1 MNDRTKFSFARHGA
15 FAAVLAVCG
24 MTLVA
29 PHPAQAG
36 DADGPT
42 LRGSIDLPVVR
53 YENRPILQHSRLRNG
68 FAHSGDEGADSVES
82 ALYLALGFDPV
93 LRQTLADSH
102 AARADLWIA
111 RLAFLPKVTAS
122 VSRSRGTDIV
132 SSSRGNTRVDEE
144 DVVSL
149 DLTYPLFTSGAR
161 YHAVKRASA
170 ASKAA
175 DFDVLSKEN
184 DVMSDAAGS
193 YLDLIASRRRKDALG
208 RNIEAVRSIV
218 EITRS
223 KSRRGF
229 ADQSDLALARAQLA
243 LVEREYEKA
252 VEAEEKANTE
262 FKRVSGSMPAS
273 ILREPSIDGIVTG
286 TVEEAVARAR
296 SRNPRIQSARYSASA
311 ARYGVRESIG
321 KYLPQVDLTGRYENA
336 YTGPDQGE
344 SWNVGVKLTVPLID
358 PESLPT
364 IRKKRYDSASAH
376 YRSLDMERA
385 MEKIIRD
392 EWSAFH
398 SAKKQL
404 RHEEQ
409 RLSQLKRAA
418 LAARKKYRSGFA
430 AIDDVLSRQLEVLD
444 SEVVIA
450 ELKANKQASAYRIA
464 IETSE

>member
-1 MNDRTKFSFARHGA
+1 MNARINKESARRTIARVLGA
-15 FAAVLAVCG
+15 GSLTVLLSIQAI
-24 MTLVA
+24 
-29 PHPAQAG
+29 AG
-36 DADGPT
+36 DRPVPA

-53 YENRPILQHSRLRNG
+53 YTDRPILNLPRLRDG
-68 FAHSGDEGADSVES
+68 FASEVDEGADSVES

-111 RLAFLPKVTAS
+111 RLAFLPRITAS
-122 VSRSRGTDIV
+122 LSRSRGTEIV
-132 SSSRGNTRVDEE
+132 SSSRSNTLVGEE
-144 DVVSL
+144 DVLSL
-149 DLTYPLFTSGAR
+149 DLTYPLFTSGSR
-161 YHAVKRASA
+161 FFGLKRASA
-170 ASKAA
+170 AAGAA
-175 DFDVLSKEN
+175 DFDVLAKEN

-193 YLDLIASRRRKDALG
+193 YLELIAARRRKGALG
-208 RNIEAVRSIV
+208 RNIKAVKSIV

-223 KSRRGF
+223 KSQRGF

-243 LVEREYEKA
+243 LVEREYAKA
-252 VEAEEKANTE
+252 VEKEENANTE
-262 FKRVSGSMPAS
+262 FKRVSGSVPAGV
-273 ILREPSIDGIVTG
+273 LREPSVDGIVTG
-286 TVEEAVARAR
+286 TVDEAVARAR
-296 SRNPRIQSARYSASA
+296 SRNPRVQSARYTASA
-311 ARYGVRESIG
+311 ARFGVRESIG
-321 KYLPQVDLTGRYENA
+321 KFLPQVNLTGSFENA
-336 YTGPDQGE
+336 TTGPDQGE

-364 IRKKRYDSASAH
+364 IQKKRFESASAR
-376 YRSLDMERA
+376 YRALDMERA

-398 SAKKQL
+398 SASKQL

-409 RLSQLKRAA
+409 RLKELKRAA

-430 AIDDVLSRQLEVLD
+430 AIDDVLSRQLQVLD

-464 IETSE
+464 IETGH

>member
-1 MNDRTKFSFARHGA
+1 MNARTKIATACRNA
-15 FAAVLAVCG
+15 IAAIFGLCG
-24 MTLVA
+24 PVLVA
-29 PHPAQAG
+29 AHPAQAG
-36 DADGPT
+36 DSAGT
-42 LRGSIDLPVVR
+42 ALRGSIDLPVVR
-53 YENRPILQHSRLRNG
+53 YENRPILKKSRLRNG
-68 FAHSGDEGADSVES
+68 FAHSGDEGGDSIES
-82 ALYLALGFDPV
+82 ALYLALGFDPL

-102 AARADLWIA
+102 AARSDLWIA
-111 RLAFLPKVTAS
+111 RLAFLPRVTAS
-122 VSRSRGTDIV
+122 ISRSRGTDII
-132 SSSRGNTRVDEE
+132 SSTRANTRVDEE

-149 DLTYPLFTSGAR
+149 DLTYPLFTSGSR
-161 YHAVKRASA
+161 YHAVRRASA
-170 ASKAA
+170 AARAA

-223 KSRRGF
+223 KSQRGF

-262 FKRVSGSMPAS
+262 FKRVSGSMPAD
-273 ILREPSIDGIVTG
+273 ILREPSVDGLVTG
-286 TVEEAVARAR
+286 TVEDAVARAR
-296 SRNPRIQSARYSASA
+296 SRNPRIQSARYGASA
-311 ARYGVRESIG
+311 ARHGVRESIG
-321 KYLPQVDLTGRYENA
+321 KYLPQVDLTGRFENA

-376 YRSLDMERA
+376 YRALDMERA
-385 MEKIIRD
+385 VEKIIRD
-392 EWSAFH
+392 EWSAYH
-398 SAKKQL
+398 SARNQL

-409 RLSQLKRAA
+409 RLTELKRAA

>member
-1 MNDRTKFSFARHGA
+1 M
-15 FAAVLAVCG
+15 
-24 MTLVA
+24 M
-29 PHPAQAG
+29 PHQAMAG
-36 DADGPT
+36 DKSGPA

-53 YENRPILQHSRLRNG
+53 YENRPILMHSRLRNS
-68 FAHSGDEGADSVES
+68 FASTRDEGADSVES
-82 ALYLALGFDPV
+82 ALYLALSFDPV

-111 RLAFLPKVTAS
+111 RAAFLPKVSAS
-122 VSRSRGTDIV
+122 LGRSRGTDII
-132 SSSRGNTRVDEE
+132 SSARSSTRVDEE
-144 DVVSL
+144 DVLSL
-149 DLTYPLFTSGAR
+149 DLTYPLFTSGSR
-161 YHAVKRASA
+161 YYGVKRARA
-170 ASKAA
+170 AAGAA

-193 YLDLIASRRRKDALG
+193 YLDLIAARRRRDALG

-223 KSRRGF
+223 KARRGF

-243 LVEREYEKA
+243 LVEREHVKA

-273 ILREPSIDGIVTG
+273 ILREPSVDGIVTG

-296 SRNPRIQSARYSASA
+296 SRNPRVQSARYSASA
-311 ARYGVRESIG
+311 ARFGVRESIG
-321 KYLPQVDLTGRYENA
+321 QYLPQIDLTGSFENA
-336 YTGPDQGE
+336 YSGPDQGE
-344 SWNVGVKLTVPLID
+344 SWNVGVRLTVPLID
-358 PESLPT
+358 AESLPT
-364 IRKKRYDSASAH
+364 IRKKRFKSASAR
-376 YRSLDMERA
+376 YRALDMERA

-398 SAKKQL
+398 SARKQL

-409 RLSQLKRAA
+409 RLTELKRAA